1 MVGHSGFNPAE
12 ADIFQRR
19 LTKVTFL
26 VLIAFGVLFA
36 RLWFLQ
42 VISGSKFRTQ
52 SENNRIHLRDVMPFR
67 GLIYD
72 RNGELLVDNR
82 PFFILGAVPEDIR
95 NLDGLLAGLQELVGV
110 DNGSTRKKIIR
121 AQRRNPF
128 QPVSLKKDLG
138 RDELARVE
146 TNMFG
151 MPGVVIEAKPRRH
164 YLYGPFASHLIGYL
178 GEIDRKQLNS
188 EKYAQNRLGDFV
200 GKYGIER
207 KWQKQL
213 HGVRGGQ
220 QVEVDAYGRSL
231 RVLYRKDAE
240 PGLDVYLTIDKELQM
255 VAEEALQG
263 KAGAIVA
270 MNPMNGEIL
279 AMASSPT
286 FDPNS
291 FAKGMDR
298 KGWEKLVSNLRFPL
312 QNRVTTG
319 QYPPGSIFK
328 IVVALAGL
336 EEGIIDPHEEITC
349 TGSYYFQNRMYRDWK
364 EWGHGSVDLHKG
376 LVESCDVYFYQMGQR
391 IGIDTIARYARL
403 LGLGSRTGFPVG
415 PEKPGLVPDRQWKL
429 DHWHVP
435 WQEGETLSVSVG
447 QSFTLVTPIQ
457 MARFISAL
465 FNGGLL
471 YRPQATK
478 VVGKGDGSAVFRFQ
492 PEVVGRWGLS
502 QENMELIKRALVGV
516 VNEPKG
522 TGRGARSDM
531 VTVAGKTGTAQVIS
545 LPEEGEEIEEEEV
558 PYKFRDHSWFV
569 AVAPAEKPALAV
581 SVVIEHEGTGG
592 STAAPIAKIILEGY
606 FRSRSPGRFAAPPP
620 TPAGNSDAG

>member
-1 MVGHSGFNPAE
+1 MVGRSGFNPAE

-19 LTKVTFL
+19 LTKLTFFILL
-26 VLIAFGVLFA
+26 VFGVLFV

-95 NLDGLLAGLQELVGV
+95 DLDSLLAGLQQLAGIE
-110 DNGSTRKKIIR
+110 NGSVKKRITRARK
-121 AQRRNPF
+121 RNPF
-128 QPVSLKKDLG
+128 HPISLKQDLT

-151 MPGVVIEAKPRRH
+151 MPGAVIEAKPRRN
-164 YLYGPFASHLIGYL
+164 YLYGSFASHLIGYL

-188 EKYAQNRLGDFV
+188 EEYSQNRLGDFV
-200 GKYGIER
+200 GKYGIEK

-213 HGVRGGQ
+213 NGVRGGQ
-220 QVEVDAYGRSL
+220 QVEVDAYGRRL
-231 RVLYRKDAE
+231 RVLYQKDAE
-240 PGLDVYLTIDKELQM
+240 PGMDVYLTIDKQLQM
-255 VAEEALQG
+255 LVEEALQG
-263 KAGAIVA
+263 NAGAIVA
-270 MNPMNGEIL
+270 MNPMNGAIL

-286 FDPNS
+286 FDPNG

-298 KGWEKLVSNLRFPL
+298 KGWQKLVSNLRFPL

-336 EEGIIDPHEEITC
+336 EEGIIDPHEQIIC
-349 TGSYYFQNRMYRDWK
+349 TGSHYFRGRVYRDWK
-364 EWGHGSVDLHKG
+364 EGGHGSVDLHKG
-376 LVESCDVYFYQMGQR
+376 LVESCDVYFYKMGQR

-403 LGLGSRTGFPVG
+403 MGFGSRTGFQVG
-415 PEKPGLVPDRQWKL
+415 PEKPGLIPDRQWKL
-429 DHWHVP
+429 RHWHVP

-465 FNGGLL
+465 FNGGVL

-478 VVGKGDGSAVFRFQ
+478 LVGKDEQNAVFRFQ
-492 PEVVGRWGLS
+492 PDVVGRWDVS
-502 QENMELIKRALVGV
+502 KENMELIKDALLGV
-516 VNEPKG
+516 VNEPRG
-522 TGRGARSDM
+522 TGRAARTDL
-531 VTVAGKTGTAQVIS
+531 VTVAGKTGTAQVIA

-569 AVAPAEKPALAV
+569 AVAPVEKPALAL
-581 SVVIEHEGTGG
+581 SIVIEHAGTGG
-592 STAAPIAKIILEGY
+592 TTAAPLAKMILEGY
-606 FRSRSPGRFAAPPP
+606 FRSRAS
-620 TPAGNSDAG
+620 